1 MLLGQYVSREIMGA
15 NMSWGIGLRRIFKY
29 VSSVFQDC
37 FKTVSRVLKVVSG
50 VSYIYIF
57 LICFICFSK
66 MLSQP
71 QLNLNLTSTSTVV
84 VGFWQRW
91 QCIPP
96 HHTTQSQRQNSR
108 TPDKHLLTTSKDNM
122 IRNNNW
128 NHNNNITNNNINNNI
143 QTIITSCGWAIE
155 LGLRTLS
162 YWARS
167 KNIFV

>member
-1 MLLGQYVSREIMGA
+1 MADL
-15 NMSWGIGLRRIFKY
+15 WKY
-29 VSSVFQDC
+29 
-37 FKTVSRVLKVVSG
+37 
-50 VSYIYIF
+50 
-57 LICFICFSK
+57 
-66 MLSQP
+66 LSQP

-155 LGLRTLS
+155 LGLIGTETVSLELGLINLVPQKIWFKKMLS
-162 YWARS
+162 QKMFIPKKFWS
-167 KNIFV
+167 QTILVLKMLVPKKIKKNHTKPS